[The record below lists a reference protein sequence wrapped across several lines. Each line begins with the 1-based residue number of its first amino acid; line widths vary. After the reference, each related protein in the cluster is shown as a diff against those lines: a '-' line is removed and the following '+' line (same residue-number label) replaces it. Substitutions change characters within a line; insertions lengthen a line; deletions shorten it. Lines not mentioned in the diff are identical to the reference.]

1 MDQNLNAPRLHSQVL
16 GFNATRTLFIL
27 GNMASM
33 AVISFADL
41 GSQAQLALASMVVIV
56 NIASLL
62 SFDQDLKTFAAL
74 SADTGDEKS
83 PYASLANTSPWGAF
97 RVFCLIICIVAAVTQ
112 VMAIYA

>member
-27 GNMASM
+27 GNMATI
-33 AVISFADL
+33 AVISFADV

-62 SFDQDLKTFAAL
+62 SLEQDLKTFAAL
-74 SADTGDEKS
+74 AADMGDEKS
-83 PYASLANTSPWGAF
+83 HYASGGMASPWGAF
-97 RVFCLIICIVAAVTQ
+97 RVICLIICIVLAVTQ

>member
-1 MDQNLNAPRLHSQVL
+1 
-16 GFNATRTLFIL
+16 
-27 GNMASM
+27 
-33 AVISFADL
+33 
-41 GSQAQLALASMVVIV
+41 MVVIV

-83 PYASLANTSPWGAF
+83 HYASLANTSPWGAF

>member
-1 MDQNLNAPRLHSQVL
+1 MDQNLNATRGHSARLAS
-16 GFNATRTLFIL
+16 NATRTLFIL
-27 GNMASM
+27 GNMASI

-74 SADTGDEKS
+74 TADAGDEKS
-83 PYASLANTSPWGAF
+83 NCASLAKTSPWGAF
-97 RVFCLIICIVAAVTQ
+97 WVFCLIICIVAAVTR